1 MVNLK
6 LVKSLIKVLGKTDKI
21 NILVPG
27 DSLEKILSSAKD
39 LRQSDLSSVIF
50 SLPHRLPMIVKPK
63 LYKFSSPRVSSSTI
77 ATVETNKLKNT
88 GFNTESGDDS
98 QLVDQTLIVLTE
110 ANQSVQCGAVAQ
122 SKVSFSYAEQAQEQ
136 EQEQAQAQA
145 QSVWDKAEYAED
157 DQLGGYLLNGIE
169 YTDKIILPN

>member
-27 DSLEKILSSAKD
+27 DSLEKILSSGKD

-63 LYKFSSPRVSSSTI
+63 LYKFCAAHPRESSSTI
-77 ATVETNKLKNT
+77 GTIETNKSKNT

-98 QLVDQTLIVLTE
+98 QLVDQPLIMLTE
-110 ANQSVQCGAVAQ
+110 ANQSVQSVAQ

-136 EQEQAQAQA
+136 AQA
-145 QSVWDKAEYAED
+145 QSV
-157 DQLGGYLLNGIE
+157 
-169 YTDKIILPN
+169 

>member
-63 LYKFSSPRVSSSTI
+63 LYKFSSPRVSSSII

-98 QLVDQTLIVLTE
+98 QLVDQTLI
-110 ANQSVQCGAVAQ
+110 
-122 SKVSFSYAEQAQEQ
+122 
-136 EQEQAQAQA
+136 
-145 QSVWDKAEYAED
+145 
-157 DQLGGYLLNGIE
+157 
-169 YTDKIILPN
+169 